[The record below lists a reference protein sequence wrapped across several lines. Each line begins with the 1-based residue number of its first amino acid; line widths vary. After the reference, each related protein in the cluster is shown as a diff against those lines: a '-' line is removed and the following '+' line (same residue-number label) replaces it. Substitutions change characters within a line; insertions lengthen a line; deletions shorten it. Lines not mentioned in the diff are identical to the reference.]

1 MGIQVTGDIPEALA
15 SDLFGKAVTDLQE
28 NIVVSDN
35 TIAGTLK
42 HVAGYTGFSGN
53 VEEQT
58 GNYIALHC
66 NVPGAPNAT
75 ITVQHTKDPVK
86 LDSDKVIV
94 IKVTAGR
101 TIKVTAKAKGLGTV
115 QKEFS
120 LTGLTL
126 NDS

>member
-1 MGIQVTGDIPEALA
+1 MGLQVTGDIPEALA

-28 NIVVSDN
+28 NIVVSDDAI
-35 TIAGTLK
+35 TGTLK
-42 HVAGYTGFSGN
+42 YVTGYNGFSSKTA
-53 VEEQT
+53 ERT
-58 GNYIALHC
+58 GNYIALYC
-66 NVPGAPNAT
+66 DVPGAPGAT
-75 ITVQHTKDPVK
+75 ITVQHTKDPVT

-101 TIKVTAKAKGLGTV
+101 TIKVTATAEGLGTV